1 MIFTDLHCHSL
12 MSDGELIPSEHIR
25 RAEMYGYDFI
35 AITDHA
41 DSSNL
46 EFIIKNL
53 SKVASDINKYSRTK
67 LIPGIELTHVAPE
80 LIAEITKE
88 ARKLGAKIVV
98 CHGET
103 IVEPVKP
110 GSNRAAIEAC
120 VDILAHPGFITVD
133 EVLLAKKNNVFLEI
147 SGRKGHS
154 LTNGHVAKL
163 AMDYNAK
170 LVINSDGHSP
180 SDFMTSEH
188 AIKVGLGAGLC
199 LDRVEQCYKDV
210 EEYLIKKIEL

>member
-1 MIFTDLHCHSL
+1 MIFTDLHCHSI

-41 DSSNL
+41 DRSNL
-46 EFIIKNL
+46 EFTIKNL
-53 SKVASDINKYSRTK
+53 IKVAADINKYSKTK

-80 LIAEITKE
+80 LIFEITKE
-88 ARKLGAKIVV
+88 ARTLGARIVV

-103 IVEPVKP
+103 IVEPVKS
-110 GSNRAAIEAC
+110 GTNRAAIEAG
-120 VDILAHPGFITVD
+120 VDILSHPGFITSD
-133 EVLLAKKNNVFLEI
+133 EAQLAKKNNVFLEI

-154 LTNGHVAKL
+154 LTNGHVARL
-163 AMDYNAK
+163 ALEHNAR

-188 AIKVGLGAGLC
+188 AINVGRGAGLC

-210 EEYLIKKIEL
+210 EEYLIKKIEI